1 MGDEDVAAARA
12 SFQAAF
18 DDVVAGGL
26 AAKQAP
32 APVHLISEPEQL
44 AAITPSAHN
53 LPIGYHF
60 GLHYGGYPYGG
71 YANGG
76 HRNGGYPYGQYPYG
90 GYSNG
95 ALTFGYPASAPR
107 SFLHNG
113 LSYVL

>member
-12 SFQAAF
+12 SFQATF

-44 AAITPSAHN
+44 AAISPSAHN
-53 LPIGYHF
+53 FPIGYPF
-60 GLHYGGYPYGG
+60 GLHYGGYPYG
-71 YANGG
+71 
-76 HRNGGYPYGQYPYG
+76 QYHYG

-95 ALTFGYPASAPR
+95 PSPFGYPASAPR

-113 LSYVL
+113 LSY